1 MGFQKSRFLFN
12 KSQNTTKVSVV
23 EKLFPS
29 IVVIIIVVVAA
40 VTIIV
45 VATPSTEV
53 EAQQSI
59 SN

>member
-1 MGFQKSRFLFN
+1 
-12 KSQNTTKVSVV
+12 VV